1 MKQEDLQKNKATIE
15 MQGEPEVAVLEQ
27 EKNSQEFA
35 DKISSKIEQDFKS
48 IPDDKEEIKKVETSI
63 RLENQSIK
71 DEIKNEL
78 DLDNKLGTLDS
89 EATIAK
95 EETKSKISEIKKE
108 LLDVPFLILGK
119 NTEEIYKIFSNE
131 QEQSILLKSTVEI
144 FRDRGKVSEEKQ
156 KVREAL
162 LRFIEIRPSYFEK
175 IIQSKNP
182 DDASNSVLL
191 YSSLVSNGNEAQQKV
206 GIALLKKHLD
216 LVKKITTNYESNDY
230 YKSNTFLLRRSILE
244 KGDKDIKVE
253 AQKWFE
259 ETISTDKFDANTI
272 FCLQRLYGKDKKSM
286 VNLVK
291 AYMEKHDLPTEKL
304 LTDWKSAKIGP
315 HLGFASIK
323 KLEDKIPGATKV
335 LHQEFKISDF
345 WRYPTEVLVDQYK
358 NRNNTEIPYGV
369 IIFPIA
375 DHNGAFNQDTH
386 LIKKLFN
393 DTKGKYLIRIMEA
406 EGKFSLARNL
416 LSLDKKYGDK
426 HKISFGLLGGHGT
439 KNSIQFGPT
448 TLNNL
453 FSEKN
458 LLRKKDFEGEGVK
471 KIKSFFE
478 ENPSIALVSCSTG
491 KEKGIGQKI
500 SEIYGAEINAPD
512 RPAALIQLSVS
523 FDQNGKIKFDTEYY
537 HSGLEMKYSRGVKE

>member
-1 MKQEDLQKNKATIE
+1 M
-15 MQGEPEVAVLEQ
+15 
-27 EKNSQEFA
+27 
-35 DKISSKIEQDFKS
+35 
-48 IPDDKEEIKKVETSI
+48 
-63 RLENQSIK
+63 
-71 DEIKNEL
+71 
-78 DLDNKLGTLDS
+78 
-89 EATIAK
+89 
-95 EETKSKISEIKKE
+95 
-108 LLDVPFLILGK
+108 
-119 NTEEIYKIFSNE
+119 
-131 QEQSILLKSTVEI
+131 EI